1 MAQTTAAQQQ
11 PVRATR
17 PPVVVVM
24 GHIDHGK
31 TTLLDFVRKSNVVSR
46 ESGGITQHIG
56 AYEIVYNDRRMTFLD
71 TPGHEVFSKM
81 RSRGARVADV
91 AILVVAADDGV
102 KPQTLEALKAILDVH
117 IPFVV
122 AVNKMDKEAANPDK
136 VKSELAEAGT
146 LVEGWGGNVPVA
158 YISAKTGSGVPDLL
172 DLILLSVDLEEL
184 TGDPETQAS
193 GVVIESHLD
202 ARRGAVASLL
212 IKNGTLRKG
221 DFVVIRDAIAAVKIL
236 ENDRGELK
244 TEATFSSPV
253 TVLGFSKVPA
263 VGEEFYSYKDKKSAE
278 AGMAVSQEL
287 RAKTT
292 APAVVAGRQEGMMI
306 LPLVLKTDVVGS
318 REALEGELEKLAF
331 MEIAPRLLKSDVGDI
346 VDDDVKS
353 VSSQKG
359 GVVIGFKV
367 KPSVSAKVLAE
378 RFGIEIK
385 TFDVVYELV
394 DWLKTELR
402 RRVPPEVRRVEHG
415 KLKILKVFKRM
426 HDRYVFGGKVT
437 AGFIRNED
445 KFDIVHGVELK
456 GSGKIV
462 NLQKNKNDAA
472 EVKEGAECGI
482 SGDAAIEILEGDMM
496 IAYAEEIVDRELTKP
511 NA

>member
-1 MAQTTAAQQQ
+1 MAKIEAVQ
-11 PVRATR
+11 PQSVRSTR

-31 TTLLDFVRKSNVVSR
+31 TTLLDFIRKSNVALR

-56 AYEIVYNDRRMTFLD
+56 AYEIMYNDRRMTFLD

-102 KPQTLEALKAILDVH
+102 KPQTLEALKAIMDAH

-122 AVNKMDKEAANPDK
+122 AVNKMDKEAASPDK
-136 VKSELAEAGT
+136 VKSELAEAGAF
-146 LVEGWGGNVPVA
+146 VEGWGGTIPVA

-172 DLILLSVDLEEL
+172 ELILLSVDLEEL
-184 TGDPETQAS
+184 TGDGAAQAS
-193 GVVIESHLD
+193 GVVMESHLD

-278 AGMAVSQEL
+278 EGMAVSLEL
-287 RAKTT
+287 REKKSV
-292 APAVVAGRQEGMMI
+292 PAAVGHQEGTII

-331 MEIAPRLLKSDVGDI
+331 AEIAPRLLKSDVGDI
-346 VDDDVKS
+346 VDDDIKS

-385 TFDVVYELV
+385 TFDVVYELI
-394 DWLKTELR
+394 DWLKGELR
-402 RRVPPEVRRVEHG
+402 RRVPSEVRRVEHG
-415 KLKILKVFKRM
+415 KLKILKVFKRV

-445 KFDIVHGVELK
+445 KFDIVRGSETK
-456 GSGKIV
+456 GSGKIA
-462 NLQKNKNDAA
+462 NLQKNKNDAS

-482 SGDAAIEILEGDMM
+482 SGDAALEILEGDIMV
-496 IAYAEEIVDRELTKP
+496 AYTEEVMDRELTKP